1 MNDFI
6 TIGQVVRAIGIKGE
20 LKVKPLTDDAERY
33 KALKIVYVKNKPYK
47 IERLRIDGDFV
58 CLKLA
63 GIDDRNSAELLK
75 DVFLEIDRINAVPLE
90 EGSYFIADI
99 IGCKLFTDDGEE
111 KGKVT
116 DVSQYGAADV
126 FTVCDGKNTV
136 RFPFLKKMI
145 VKVDV
150 ETGVIIVSK
159 SVFDEV
165 SVYED

>member
-6 TIGQVVRAIGIKGE
+6 TIGQIVRALGIKGE
-20 LKVKPLTDDAERY
+20 LKVKPLTDDAQRY
-33 KALKIVYVKNKPYK
+33 KALKVVYIKNKPYR
-47 IERLRIDGDFV
+47 IEHIRLDDEFV
-58 CLKLA
+58 CLKLL
-63 GIDDRNSAELLK
+63 GIDDRNGAEHLR
-75 DVFLEIDRINAVPLE
+75 DEFLEIDRINAVPLE

-99 IGCKLFTDDGEE
+99 IGCKLFTDDGDE

-126 FTVCDGKNTV
+126 FTVCDGKNKL
-136 RFPFLKKMI
+136 RFPFFKKII

-150 ETGVIIVSK
+150 ETGIIIVSK